1 MHEALASVPS
11 ILSDCDGGLVRVLLA
26 VTPDIMSISSALER
40 WGQEDQKFKVT
51 KTS

>member
-11 ILSDCDGGLVRVLLA
+11 ILSDCDGGLVRVLA
-26 VTPDIMSISSALER
+26 VIPDIMSISPALER